1 MGVFTYYLKPNT
13 FSMIKIT
20 NLEKIYR
27 TEEVET
33 VALNKLSFAVKT
45 GEFVAVMGPSGCGK
59 STLLNILG
67 LLDDPDSGSFLF
79 NGIEVADF
87 NERKRADLR
96 KKNIGFVFQSFNL
109 IDELTVFENVEL
121 PLIYLGVKADERKR
135 RVEEVL
141 TKVQI
146 MHRQKH
152 YPQQLSGGQQQR
164 VAVARAVV
172 NNPKLI
178 LADEP
183 TGNLDSTN
191 GNEVMEMLT
200 DLNEQGTTIIMVTHS
215 EHDARYSHRIIRMLD
230 GQTVT
235 ENILV

>member
-1 MGVFTYYLKPNT
+1 
-13 FSMIKIT
+13 MIKSSELQKT
-20 NLEKIYR
+20 YR

-33 VALNKLSFAVKT
+33 IALNKLSFEVKD

-67 LLDDPDSGSFLF
+67 LLDDPDGGSFLF
-79 NGIEVADF
+79 NGTEVAHF

-96 KKNIGFVFQSFNL
+96 KRNIGFVFQSFNL

-121 PLIYLGVKADERKR
+121 PLIYLGVKGPERKQ
-135 RVEEVL
+135 RVEAVL
-141 TKVQI
+141 DKMQI
-146 MHRQKH
+146 MHRRNH

-183 TGNLDSTN
+183 TGNLDTAN
-191 GNEVMEMLT
+191 GEAVMEMLT
-200 DLNEQGTTIIMVTHS
+200 RIMNGGTTIVMVTHS
-215 EHDARYSHRIIRMLD
+215 EEHAKRAHRVVNMLD
-230 GQTVT
+230 GRLVDTT
-235 ENILV
+235 EA